1 MSKKFSTGYEVTDM
15 YDRTYII
22 VKRLFVELH
31 RVNYNHVDEDEIYKR
46 TNEILE
52 RLKELETIL
61 KHKIEE

>member
-1 MSKKFSTGYEVTDM
+1 M

>member
-31 RVNYNHVDEDEIYKR
+31 RVKYNHVDEDEIYKR